1 MRKCINNG
9 QSLLGWWYRN
19 HQFRMFYDN
28 SRFRRPF
35 FQVWKNTMW
44 IFDSKTRLQWLSRR
58 RLFDVKP
65 LTLYVHSINYCFNVI
80 AGLLWQQMWFC
91 DEYQCEIYTEHDRA
105 RMFGW
110 AELDKKS
117 CRAAEREKKQF
128 NFHSK
133 WFVCHLNSMEMK
145 PFRFWSQRLHFPTL
159 QNFGF

>member
-1 MRKCINNG
+1 MDRAC
-9 QSLLGWWYRN
+9 W
-19 HQFRMFYDN
+19 DN
-28 SRFRRPF
+28 DIEITNFECFMIIADSKDHF